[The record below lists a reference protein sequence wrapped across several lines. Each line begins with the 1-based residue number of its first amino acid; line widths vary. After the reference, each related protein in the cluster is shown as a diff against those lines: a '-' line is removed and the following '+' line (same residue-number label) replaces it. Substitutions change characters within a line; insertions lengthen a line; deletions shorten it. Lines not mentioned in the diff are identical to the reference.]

1 MSSVSKLAQFGKK
14 HIAHGI
20 GRSTE
25 LVIEKAKGTYVYTTE
40 GKKYLDLTT
49 GIGVT
54 NTGHCHPTV
63 VKAVQEQA
71 ANLSHGQVNIF
82 YQKPMLDLIDG
93 LLPKMPSPKLDTFFF
108 WNSGSEAVEAAVKVA
123 RHATKKQ
130 NIIVFQGSY
139 HGRTFGTM
147 ALTTSKTIYSAG
159 FSPLMPG
166 VHVAPYPYF
175 QQWAAH
181 KADPEKFTAEWC
193 GEEALHQLELLLKQR
208 SDPKD
213 TAAILIEPVQGE
225 GGYVVPPQNFLK
237 GLRKICDKHNIL
249 LIADEVQSGFGRTG
263 KMFAV
268 EHFDV
273 VPDILV
279 MAKGIAS
286 GYPLSCI
293 VSRKDIM
300 DLQPPGSM
308 GGTYAGNAIS
318 CAAAKATLQVFEDEK
333 LLDNCNARSEQF
345 FSGLKSKIPAL
356 LPEGI
361 TVDIRGKGLMIG
373 VEFMGV
379 PYGFANSVASEALK
393 LDTILL
399 TTSIYETLRLI
410 PPLNITKEETD
421 LALEKVVAS
430 VAAAVENL
438 KKA

>member
-14 HIAHGI
+14 HIAYGI

-25 LVIEKAKGTYVYTTE
+25 LVIEKGKGTYVWTVE

-63 VKAVQEQA
+63 VKAVQEQVGK
-71 ANLSHGQVNIF
+71 LSHGQVNIF
-82 YQKPMLDLIDG
+82 YQKPMLDLIEG
-93 LLPKMPSPKLDTFFF
+93 LIPKMPSPTLDTFFF

-159 FSPLMPG
+159 FAPLMPG

-175 QQWAAH
+175 QQWAVH
-181 KADPEKFTAEWC
+181 QADPDKFTPEWC
-193 GEEALHQLELLLKQR
+193 GQEALHQLELLLKQR
-208 SDPKD
+208 SDPRD
-213 TAAILIEPVQGE
+213 TAAILIEPIQGE
-225 GGYVVPPQNFLK
+225 GGYVVPPKNFLK
-237 GLRKICDKHNIL
+237 GLREICDKHNIL
-249 LIADEVQSGFGRTG
+249 LICDEVQSGFGRTG

-268 EHFDV
+268 EHFDI
-273 VPDILV
+273 VPDIMV

-286 GYPLSCI
+286 GYPLSAI
-293 VSRKDIM
+293 VSRKEIM

-308 GGTYAGNAIS
+308 GGTYSGNVIA
-318 CAAAKATLQVFEDEK
+318 CAAAKATLEVFDQEH
-333 LLDNCNARSEQF
+333 LLENCNARSEQF
-345 FSGLKSKIPAL
+345 FKGLYERVPAL
-356 LPEGI
+356 LPEGVK
-361 TVDIRGKGLMIG
+361 VDIRGKGLMIG
-373 VEFMGV
+373 IEFMDV
-379 PYGFANSVASEALK
+379 PNGFASRVAAEALK

-410 PPLNITKEETD
+410 PPLTITKEEVD
-421 LALEKVVAS
+421 LAVDKVVGS
-430 VAAAVENL
+430 IEAAFKNT
-438 KKA
+438 K